1 MQLTPATNYKYIYLH
16 DNLGFRDSFAAGIG
30 RQPCHGRLITT
41 CFTLIMTT
49 TTAAATSFSVREATE
64 RDCDEIIRMVKVS
77 RGRLSCVLGLEV
89 WFLCISLSRRDS
101 EIPGTDSACLDRL

>member
-1 MQLTPATNYKYIYLH
+1 MYPH

-30 RQPCHGRLITT
+30 RQPCRLITT

-77 RGRLSCVLGLEV
+77 HGRVFWV
-89 WFLCISLSRRDS
+89 WGFGFGFLCICLSCYS
-101 EIPGTDSACLDRL
+101 EIPGTD

>member
-1 MQLTPATNYKYIYLH
+1 MIIFAFAIASRQVKGGNPVILTTIRY
-16 DNLGFRDSFAAGIG
+16 
-30 RQPCHGRLITT
+30 
-41 CFTLIMTT
+41 TLIMTA
-49 TTAAATSFSVREATE
+49 TTATAASFSVREATE

-101 EIPGTDSACLDRL
+101 EIPGID